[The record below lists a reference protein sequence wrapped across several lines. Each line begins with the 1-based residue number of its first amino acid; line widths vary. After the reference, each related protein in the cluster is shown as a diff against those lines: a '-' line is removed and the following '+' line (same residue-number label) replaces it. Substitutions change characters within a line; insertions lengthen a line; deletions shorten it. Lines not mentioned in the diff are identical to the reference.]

1 MFPVAPATTTPIL
14 ELIDGDPMAF
24 DLGRVQNDIREL
36 REFLKRAPK
45 YPTPE
50 EIHAL
55 RTCVRRFE
63 ASLQAL
69 AVDSRPNERRL
80 LKRLAKLRRRAGKV
94 RDLDVLT
101 GYVAEARMEEE
112 EVCRVQLLEYLG
124 AEHARNCRRLYAF
137 AVKHGEPLRRC
148 LKDTAAYLGTLLAD
162 SLAPGNAML
171 SELRLQTELAT
182 SARLNRENLHPYR
195 LKVKELRYIL
205 QMEEQSG
212 YQQLIKTLGE
222 MKDAI
227 GEWHDWQ
234 ELLTIARELLP
245 HGPKCKLLRSFQ
257 ATTHEKLKHALTVTN
272 AGRKHIRRSF
282 SAMVKRA

>member
-1 MFPVAPATTTPIL
+1 
-14 ELIDGDPMAF
+14 MAF
-24 DLGRVQNDIREL
+24 DLGKVQNDIREL

-45 YPTPE
+45 HPTPE

-80 LKRLAKLRRRAGKV
+80 LQRLAKLRRRAGKV

-101 GYVAEARMEEE
+101 GYVAEARMKEE
-112 EVCRVQLLEYLG
+112 EVCRVQLLEHLG

-137 AVKHGEPLRRC
+137 AVKHGEPLRRW

-162 SLAPGNAML
+162 RARDSAAPGNAML
-171 SELRLQTELAT
+171 SELRLQRELAT
-182 SARLNRENLHPYR
+182 PARLNVENLHPYR
-195 LKVKELRYIL
+195 LKAKELRYIL
-205 QMEEQSG
+205 QMHNDPGDQK
-212 YQQLIKTLGE
+212 LIETLVK

-234 ELLTIARELLP
+234 ELLTIAREQLP
-245 HGPKCKLLRSFQ
+245 HGSECKLLRSFQ
-257 ATTHEKLKHALTVTN
+257 STTEQKFDHALSVAN
-272 AGRKHIRRSF
+272 NGRKQIRRTF
-282 SAMVKRA
+282 LAMAKRA

>member
-1 MFPVAPATTTPIL
+1 
-14 ELIDGDPMAF
+14 MAF
-24 DLGRVQNDIREL
+24 DLGRVQQDIREL

-45 YPTPE
+45 HPTPE

-55 RTCVRRFE
+55 RTCVRRLE

-69 AVDSRPNERRL
+69 AVDSMPNERRL
-80 LKRLAKLRRRAGKV
+80 LQRLAKLRRRAGKV

-101 GYVAEARMEEE
+101 GYVAEARMKEE

-124 AEHARNCRRLYAF
+124 AEHARNCRRLHAF
-137 AVKHGEPLRRC
+137 AVKHSEPLRHW
-148 LKDTAAYLGTLLAD
+148 LKDTAAYLGTLPAD
-162 SLAPGNAML
+162 NARGSAAPGNAML
-171 SELRLQTELAT
+171 SELRLQRELAT
-182 SARLNRENLHPYR
+182 PARLNAENLHPYR
-195 LKVKELRYIL
+195 LNVKELRYIL
-205 QMEEQSG
+205 QMRNDAGDQK
-212 YQQLIKTLGE
+212 LIETLVT

-234 ELLTIARELLP
+234 ELLTIAREQLP

-257 ATTHEKLKHALTVTN
+257 ATTHEKLKHALTVAN

-282 SAMVKRA
+282 SAMAKRA

>member
-1 MFPVAPATTTPIL
+1 
-14 ELIDGDPMAF
+14 MAF

-80 LKRLAKLRRRAGKV
+80 LQRLAKLRRRAGKV

-234 ELLTIARELLP
+234 ELLTIAREQLP
-245 HGPKCKLLRSFQ
+245 HGSECKLLRSFQ
-257 ATTHEKLKHALTVTN
+257 STTEQKFDHALSVAN
-272 AGRKHIRRSF
+272 NGRKQIRRTF
-282 SAMVKRA
+282 LAMAKRA